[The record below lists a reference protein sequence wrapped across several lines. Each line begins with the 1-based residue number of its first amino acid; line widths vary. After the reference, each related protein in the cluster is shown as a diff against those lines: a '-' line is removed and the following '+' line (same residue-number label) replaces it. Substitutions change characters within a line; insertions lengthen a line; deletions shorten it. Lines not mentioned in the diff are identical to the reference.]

1 MHRAGVRYGAIGAI
15 WPGSLMK
22 RLFIATSVLTL
33 MGLAVSASAQSLK
46 GGCTVDATSDLDQT
60 TMTDAT
66 RDNPFEVDPEGSI
79 SWVANSPGPIMDHTW
94 VINVDVGGFGVPV
107 ARGGDPNTAGTQT
120 SEGER
125 SIPELVEDAEA
136 SGVPNAQLLG
146 SLRGIYRVFGSIEGT
161 ASCSG
166 DGYVL
171 IVGNPLTELVG
182 QIAAALALVGAGM
195 VFGAGVKK
203 KA

>member
-1 MHRAGVRYGAIGAI
+1 MMRRRVVVVAGLIIVMA
-15 WPGSLMK
+15 
-22 RLFIATSVLTL
+22 
-33 MGLAVSASAQSLK
+33 LAVSASAQSLE
-46 GGCTVDATSDLDQT
+46 GGCTVNATSDLDQT
-60 TMTDAT
+60 TMIDAT
-66 RDNPFEVDPEGSI
+66 RGNPFEVDPEGSI

-94 VINVDVGGFGVPV
+94 VINVDIGGFGLPV
-107 ARGGDPNTAGTQT
+107 ARGGDPNTAGTQA

-125 SIPELVEDAEA
+125 SIPELIEDAEA

-182 QIAAALALVGAGM
+182 QVAAALTVVGAAM
-195 VFGAGVKK
+195 VIGAGVKK

>member
-1 MHRAGVRYGAIGAI
+1 MRRIFVAIG
-15 WPGSLMK
+15 
-22 RLFIATSVLTL
+22 VLAL
-33 MGLAVSASAQSLK
+33 MGLAVSAGAQSLE
-46 GGCTVDATSDLDQT
+46 GGCSVNAVSDLDET

-66 RDNPFEVDPEGSI
+66 RGNPCEVDPEGSI
-79 SWVANSPGPIMDHTW
+79 SWVASSPSPIMDHTW
-94 VINVDVGGFGVPV
+94 VINVDIGGFGLPV

-125 SIPELVEDAEA
+125 SIPELIEDAEA

-171 IVGNPLTELVG
+171 IVGSPLTELVG
-182 QIAAALALVGAGM
+182 QVAAGMTVVGAGM
-195 VFGAGVKK
+195 VIGSGVKK
-203 KA
+203 KG

>member
-1 MHRAGVRYGAIGAI
+1 MRRV
-15 WPGSLMK
+15 
-22 RLFIATSVLTL
+22 FIATSVLAL
-33 MGLAVSASAQSLK
+33 MGLAMSAGAQSLE
-46 GGCTVDATSDLDQT
+46 GGCTVNATSDLDQT

-66 RDNPFEVDPEGSI
+66 RGNPFEVDPEGTI
-79 SWVANSPGPIMDHTW
+79 SWVATSPGPIMDHTW
-94 VINVDVGGFGVPV
+94 VINVDIGGFGVPV
-107 ARGGDPNTAGTQT
+107 ARGGDPNTAGTET

-182 QIAAALALVGAGM
+182 QVAAGM
-195 VFGAGVKK
+195 TVLGAAMVIGAGVKK
-203 KA
+203 RPS